1 LVHFSVLPQEFRVAD
16 IDAFVQAEAG
26 ALVAELSEWC
36 AIPSIS
42 GDPVHEPD
50 VRRSAE
56 HLAGLMEAAGLDTE
70 VLAADGGQP
79 AVYGEWLGAG
89 TGAPTITVYG
99 HHDVQPADPV
109 EEWTSP
115 PFEPTVRDGYLHAR
129 GASDDKGQ
137 IHFQVSAIR
146 HLLAADGRLPVNVK
160 FFVEGEEESGS
171 PTIDDFLGEHAD
183 RLACDLIL
191 GSDTGM
197 VAEDV
202 PSVVTAMRGLIY
214 FQVDLRTAPA
224 DRHSGAYGGAVPNAH
239 DELVRLLSGLKDGAG
254 RIAIPGWYD
263 DVVDLTEEERANFAD
278 LPFDPEQFKAV
289 TGVGDLPGEEGF
301 SPVERMS
308 GRPTADINGI
318 WGGFTGVGTKTI
330 IPATAHAKVSFRLV
344 ADQEPAR
351 LEPLFER
358 WVRERVPGH
367 VEVAVQAFGGVKPAL
382 TPLDHPGNRAAAEA
396 VARAFGKRPL
406 FTREGGSG
414 PERAL
419 SDALGAA
426 CVYLGVMLP
435 SDRIHAPNER
445 LLLANY
451 YRGVRAAAYAFEEF
465 AKPEVASALRKPPA

>member
-1 LVHFSVLPQEFRVAD
+1 MAD
-16 IDAFVQAEAG
+16 IDAFVQAEAD

-42 GDPVHEPD
+42 ADPEHAAD

-56 HLAGLMEAAGLDTE
+56 HLAGVMEAAGLDTE
-70 VLAADGGQP
+70 ILSSDGGQP
-79 AVYGEWLGAG
+79 AVYAEWLGAG
-89 TGAPTITVYG
+89 AEAPTITIYG
-99 HHDVQPADPV
+99 HHDVQPADPL

-171 PTIDDFLGEHAD
+171 PTIDAFLGEHAE

-191 GSDTGM
+191 VSDTGM

-202 PSVVTAMRGLIY
+202 PSLVTAMRGLIY

-224 DRHSGAYGGAVPNAH
+224 DLHSGSFGGAVPNAL
-239 DELVRLLSGLKDGAG
+239 DELVRLLSGLKDQAG

-301 SPVERMS
+301 SPLERMS

-367 VEVAVQAFGGVKPAL
+367 VEVGVQAFGGVKPAL

-465 AKPEVASALRKPPA
+465 ARPEVASALRKPVG

>member
-1 LVHFSVLPQEFRVAD
+1 MVVAD
-16 IDAFVQAEAG
+16 IDAFVRAEAD
-26 ALVAELSEWC
+26 ALVAELAEWC
-36 AIPSIS
+36 AIPSVS
-42 GDPVHEPD
+42 GDPEHLAD

-56 HLAGLMEAAGLDTE
+56 HLAGLMEAAGLDAD
-70 VLAADGGQP
+70 VLAVDGGLP

-89 TGAPTITVYG
+89 AGAPTVTIYG
-99 HHDVQPADPV
+99 HHDVQPADPL
-109 EEWTSP
+109 EEWTTP
-115 PFEPTVRDGYLHAR
+115 PFEPTVRDGSLHAR

-171 PTIDDFLGEHAD
+171 PTIDAFLAEHAQ
-183 RLACDLIL
+183 RLACDLIVV
-191 GSDTGM
+191 SDTGM

-202 PSVVTAMRGLIY
+202 PSLVTAMRGLIY
-214 FQVDLRTAPA
+214 LQVDLRTAPT
-224 DRHSGAYGGAVPNAH
+224 DLHSGSFGGAVPNAI
-239 DELVRLLSGLKDGAG
+239 DELVRLLAGLKDDAG

-263 DVVDLTEEERANFAD
+263 DVVELTAEERANFAD
-278 LPFDPEQFKAV
+278 LPFDPEQFKAM
-289 TGVGDLPGEEGF
+289 TGVGALCGEAGF
-301 SPVERMS
+301 SPLERMS
-308 GRPTADINGI
+308 GRPTADVNGI

-344 ADQEPAR
+344 ADQRPAR

-358 WVRERVPGH
+358 WVRDRVPGH
-367 VEVAVQAFGGVKPAL
+367 VEVSVRAYGGVKPAL
-382 TPLDHPGNRAAAEA
+382 TPLDHPGNRAAADA

-451 YRGVRAAAYAFEEF
+451 YRGVRAAAYAFEEL
-465 AKPEVASALRKPPA
+465 ARPGVAAALRDRS

>member
-1 LVHFSVLPQEFRVAD
+1 LVHFSVLQESRVAD
-16 IDAFVQAEAG
+16 IDAFVQAEAD

-42 GDPVHEPD
+42 ADPEHAAD

-56 HLAGLMEAAGLDTE
+56 HLAGLMEAAGLDSD
-70 VLAADGGQP
+70 VLASDGGQP
-79 AVYGEWLGAG
+79 AVYAEWLGAG
-89 TGAPTITVYG
+89 AGAPTITVYG
-99 HHDVQPADPV
+99 HHDVQPAEPL
-109 EEWTSP
+109 EAWTTP

-137 IHFQVSAIR
+137 IHFQVAAIR

-171 PTIDDFLGEHAD
+171 PTIDAFLGEHGD
-183 RLACDLIL
+183 RLACDLICV
-191 GSDTGM
+191 SDTAM

-202 PSVVTAMRGLIY
+202 PSLVTAMRGLIY
-214 FQVDLRTAPA
+214 LQVDLRTAPA
-224 DRHSGAYGGAVPNAH
+224 DLHSGSFGGAVPNAVA
-239 DELVRLLSGLKDGAG
+239 ELVALLAGLKDDAG
-254 RIAIPGWYD
+254 RIAIGGWYD
-263 DVVDLTEEERANFAD
+263 DVVELTDEERANFAA

-289 TGVGDLPGEEGF
+289 TGVRALPGEEGF
-301 SPVERMS
+301 SPPERMS
-308 GRPTADINGI
+308 GRPTADINGV
-318 WGGFTGVGTKTI
+318 WGGFTGVGPKTI

-344 ADQEPAR
+344 ADQDPAR

-358 WVRERVPGH
+358 WVRERAPAH
-367 VEVAVQAFGGVKPAL
+367 VEVSVSSFGGVKPAM
-382 TPLDHPGNRAAAEA
+382 TPLDHPGNRAAARA
-396 VARAFGKRPL
+396 VARAFGKEPL
-406 FTREGGSG
+406 FNREGGSG

-435 SDRIHAPNER
+435 TDRIHAPNER

-465 AKPEVASALRKPPA
+465 ARPEVATALRQAAG

>member
-1 LVHFSVLPQEFRVAD
+1 VAD
-16 IDAFVQAEAG
+16 IDAFVQAEAD
-26 ALVAELSEWC
+26 ALVSELSEWC

-89 TGAPTITVYG
+89 AGAPTITVYG
-99 HHDVQPADPV
+99 HHDVQPADPL

-171 PTIDDFLGEHAD
+171 PTIDAFLGEHAE

-191 GSDTGM
+191 VSDTGM

-202 PSVVTAMRGLIY
+202 PSLVTAMRGLIY

-224 DRHSGAYGGAVPNAH
+224 DLHSGSFGGAVPNAL
-239 DELVRLLSGLKDGAG
+239 DELVRLLSGLKDDTG

-263 DVVDLTEEERANFAD
+263 DVVELTEEERANFAD

-289 TGVGDLPGEEGF
+289 TGVGDLPGEAGF

-367 VEVAVQAFGGVKPAL
+367 VQVAVQAFGGVKPAL
-382 TPLDHPGNRAAAEA
+382 TRLDHPGNRAAAEA

-465 AKPEVASALRKPPA
+465 ARPAVASALRQPSA

>member
-1 LVHFSVLPQEFRVAD
+1 MAD
-16 IDAFVQAEAG
+16 IDAFVQAEAD
-26 ALVAELSEWC
+26 ALVAELSDWC

-42 GDPVHEPD
+42 GDPVHKPD

-70 VLAADGGQP
+70 VLVADGGQP

-89 TGAPTITVYG
+89 ADAPTIAVYG
-99 HHDVQPADPV
+99 HHDVQPADPL

-160 FFVEGEEESGS
+160 FLVEGEEESGS
-171 PTIDDFLGEHAD
+171 PTIDAFLGEHAE

-191 GSDTGM
+191 VSDTGM

-202 PSVVTAMRGLIY
+202 PSLVTAMRGLIY

-224 DRHSGAYGGAVPNAH
+224 DLHSGSFGGAVPNAL
-239 DELVRLLSGLKDGAG
+239 DELVRLLSGLKDDAG
-254 RIAIPGWYD
+254 RIAIGGWYD

-278 LPFDPEQFKAV
+278 VPFDPEQLKAV
-289 TGVGDLPGEEGF
+289 TGVGALPGEEGF
-301 SPVERMS
+301 SPLERMS
-308 GRPTADINGI
+308 GRPTADVNGI
-318 WGGFTGVGTKTI
+318 WGGFTGVGAKTI

-367 VEVAVQAFGGVKPAL
+367 VEVAVRAFGGVKPAL

-465 AKPEVASALRKPPA
+465 ARPEVASALRKPAG

>member
-1 LVHFSVLPQEFRVAD
+1 VAD

-89 TGAPTITVYG
+89 AGAPTITVYG
-99 HHDVQPADPV
+99 HHDVQPADPL

-171 PTIDDFLGEHAD
+171 PTIDAFLGEHAE

-191 GSDTGM
+191 VSDTGM

-202 PSVVTAMRGLIY
+202 PSLVTAMRGLIY
-214 FQVDLRTAPA
+214 FQIDLRTAPA
-224 DRHSGAYGGAVPNAH
+224 DLHSGSFGGAVPNAL
-239 DELVRLLSGLKDGAG
+239 DELVRLLSGLKDPAG

-278 LPFDPEQFKAV
+278 LPFDPEQLKAV

-301 SPVERMS
+301 SPLERMS

-318 WGGFTGVGTKTI
+318 WGGFIGVGTKTI

-465 AKPEVASALRKPPA
+465 AKPEVASALRRPAS